1 MDVTSTCYIVTMK
14 YDISWLL
21 NQYEEQP
28 KMKFLHFWGHQPARS
43 GLVTQSCL
51 SQWWQSAFV
60 IDHVTYRTAEH
71 WMMAEKARLF
81 ENDALRERIIA
92 CSSPGEAK
100 ALGRMVENFD
110 EQIWVANRQPIVI
123 KGSVQKFSQNPELG
137 SYLLNTSERILVEAS
152 PVDPVWGIGLSAD
165 DPRAHDPAR
174 WKGLNLLGF
183 SLMETRDLL
192 VKR

>member
-1 MDVTSTCYIVTMK
+1 MK
-14 YDISWLL
+14 YDLHWLL
-21 NQYEEQP
+21 HQYETQP
-28 KMKFLHFWGHQPARS
+28 KMKFLHFWGHQPAHS
-43 GLVTQSCL
+43 GQVTQSCL

-60 IDHVTYRTAEH
+60 VGGVTYPTAEH

-92 CSSPGEAK
+92 SSSPGEAK

-110 EQIWVANRQPIVI
+110 EKIWQANRQLIVVE
-123 KGSVQKFSQNPELG
+123 GSIQKFSQNPELG
-137 SYLLNTSERILVEAS
+137 SYLLNTSDRILVEAS

-174 WKGLNLLGF
+174 WEGLNLLGF

-192 VKR
+192 LAKR